1 MSIFVY
7 ISSISRLYTF
17 KSCLNLFI
25 CLYSA
30 LLGVKIFLYKQ
41 NINKICTDINDMNR
55 YEQICVRPYML
66 IFLQFICTDM
76 DYAVHICA
84 YLCISV
90 YIKQHLYIIRWATES
105 RACTT
110 WRLCLYWI
118 THCKGQ
124 YSRVKQDRWH
134 GQWAK
139 SWPRQELMQ
148 KRGLPDPGSPSLSQI
163 PYS

>member
-1 MSIFVY
+1 MY
-7 ISSISRLYTF
+7 ISSISGSYLF
-17 KSCLNLFI
+17 KSRSNLFI

-30 LLGVKIFLYKQ
+30 LLRVKFFLYKQ

-90 YIKQHLYIIRWATES
+90 HICVYQTQHLHIISLILGEQQNRERVQLEGFVFTES
-105 RACTT
+105 HTA
-110 WRLCLYWI
+110 
-118 THCKGQ
+118 KGN
-124 YSRVKQDRWH
+124 SSVKQDRWH

-139 SWPRQELMQ
+139 SWPR
-148 KRGLPDPGSPSLSQI
+148 S
-163 PYS
+163 